1 MCDICHH
8 ALLDVT
14 DAMRNDL
21 DPVIDE
27 FKTVAGG
34 YFTAQKL
41 NYYDDL
47 VAKLAPQVA
56 ALDPNNINLK
66 PSMKAVDDIESDSKS
81 MNRRIEFAQQR
92 AKELST
98 NSIKM
103 TNSSGDVLD
112 GSRFALNNVKNTI
125 QEVEKLANSFDA
137 SESTKADKAIADA
150 SDYLQQIQNAMNDS
164 TPTNKQLEDA
174 ENHLL
179 NIERFSKPVLEQQ
192 RKLEALRSEIGTF
205 SDKMEDLFDWS
216 IASNENSVKAQ
227 LLHNKNKA
235 ASLNLKFDTVANQSK
250 DAWSNING
258 TDQFGKKGDVT
269 MGEIYRHL
277 KSLENVNNELKEVCQ
292 RVDTYVPQQDED
304 LKKLDDVV
312 EQATENQN
320 KLVKIAKELSLELS
334 NVTANSETA
343 LKAANAYTDIVE
355 AVEAAQKAVKNAKMA
370 AGNATQLTDGIEDRA
385 GSGDQV
391 ARDMLDEARR
401 SLNTVQLD
409 LQPHLNKSSQDVE
422 NIYELNKNSDD
433 QATTINIA
441 LDQIKPDSQAEI
453 WQEARDNA
461 INAQE
466 KAQEALN
473 ILKPIVKG
481 LPDDLIRAKQMPKA
495 VDDTNKD
502 INQASKQVERVMNLF
517 PDLQALVNQI
527 DEQQERTGKVGNDLA
542 DRIERLKKQIEI
554 ARDVANS
561 IKVGV
566 NFHPNTTLELR
577 PPNSLNQLATTSR
590 VSAFVRTDKPNGFLL
605 YLGNENKPGPK
616 RNKREDFMAL
626 EVENGYPILTI
637 DLGNGPERIISN
649 KHIANGQWHQV
660 IVERTGNEVKLIV
673 REEIAD
679 GKDQLHEVVG
689 EIPGADSVFNVD
701 ADNSKLFVGGYPPD
715 YNIQDGLK
723 YSSFEGQIE
732 DLRIG
737 DQEAGLWNFIDGQD
751 NNYGALERDRLMA
764 AEVPATGYRFGGQG
778 YVILDSKPYMFKQR
792 SSVQFKFKVQR
803 DVTEGLIFYAGKHR
817 HFISVEM
824 RRGGIS
830 FQYKLGQH
838 MVTIGSDEM
847 FNDDQWHRVE
857 AEREGRKG
865 VLKVDGKEIY
875 QEETPIDT
883 EENLKISDSLYFGGV
898 PYKLNHTEITT
909 KHFDGCIDDVYI
921 SGTPVDLTKHF
932 KAYGVRAGC
941 PMKFSSGLSF
951 SPRSPGYLR
960 LGNTTASNHFQI
972 NMKFKTNNPNGI
984 LFYAT
989 NHDQSATLGLA
1000 LRDGSL
1006 VFNSRDKEL
1015 STERNRYNTGEWHV
1029 VTATHDQKKLRLFV
1043 GDIEYVSEFDTD
1055 PLYIEHGNIYYGG
1068 LPNNFIT
1075 PRNVLGSTENFAG
1088 CINDVTIR
1096 GQVVNFANSTDK
1108 KAAELDNCSRD
1119 IFGKLAILLSCSDL
1133 IFALNRLIS

>member
-1 MCDICHH
+1 MFQVCDICHH

-14 DAMRNDL
+14 DAMRDDL
-21 DPVIDE
+21 DPVIEE

-47 VAKLAPQVA
+47 VEKLVPEVK
-56 ALDPNNINLK
+56 ALDPNGINLS
-66 PSMKAVDDIESDSKS
+66 PSMNAVDSIELDTKNL
-81 MNRRIEFAQQR
+81 NRRVQFAEQR

-98 NSIKM
+98 NGIKL
-103 TNSSGDVLD
+103 TNSSIDVLD
-112 GSRFALNNVKNTI
+112 SSRFALSNVKNTI
-125 QEVEKLANSFDA
+125 KEVEKLADSFDA
-137 SESTKADKAIADA
+137 SESTRADNAIAEA
-150 SDYLQQIQNAMNDS
+150 SEILQLIQNQMSDS
-164 TPTNKQLEDA
+164 SPTFKQLEDA
-174 ENHLL
+174 ESHLL
-179 NIERFSKPVLEQQ
+179 NIERFSEPVKEQNL
-192 RKLEALRSEIGTF
+192 KLDALRNQIGSF

-216 IASNENSVKAQ
+216 VASTDNSLKAQ
-227 LLHNKNKA
+227 LLHSKNKA
-235 ASLNLKFDTVANQSK
+235 ATLNLKFDTVANQSK
-250 DAWSNING
+250 DAWKNING
-258 TDQFGKKGDVT
+258 TDLFGKKGDVT

-292 RVDTYVPQQDED
+292 QVDKKLPQQDED
-304 LKKLDDVV
+304 LQKLDEIM

-320 KLVKIAKELSLELS
+320 KLVKIAKELSSELS

-343 LKAANAYTDIVE
+343 LKAANSYTDIVG
-355 AVEAAQKAVKNAKMA
+355 AVQSAQNAVKNAKLA

-385 GSGDQV
+385 GAGDQV
-391 ARDMLDEARR
+391 ARDMLDQARK
-401 SLNTVQLD
+401 SLNAVQSD
-409 LQPHLNKSSQDVE
+409 LQPHLNQSSQAVD
-422 NIYELNKNSDD
+422 NIYELNKQSDD
-433 QATTINIA
+433 QTTAINIA

-473 ILKPIVKG
+473 ILKPIVKD
-481 LPDDLIRAKQMPKA
+481 LPSELTRAKQMPKE

-502 INQASKQVERVMNLF
+502 IAQASKQVERVMNLF
-517 PDLQALVNQI
+517 PNLQNLVN
-527 DEQQERTGKVGNDLA
+527 DLGERQEKTDKIGSDLS
-542 DRIERLKKQIEI
+542 DRIERLKKQIEM

-577 PPNSLNQLATTSR
+577 PPSNLNQLATTSR
-590 VSAFVRTDKPNGFLL
+590 VSAFVKTDKPNGFLL
-605 YLGNENKPGPK
+605 YLGNENKSGPR
-616 RNKREDFMAL
+616 RNKRDDFMAL

-649 KHIANGQWHQV
+649 KYIANGQWHQV
-660 IVERTGNEVKLIV
+660 IVERTGNDVKLIV

-679 GKDQLHEVVG
+679 GKDQLHEVTGIV
-689 EIPGADSVFNVD
+689 PGADSVFNVD
-701 ADNSKLFVGGYPPD
+701 AENSKLFVGGYPPD

-737 DQEAGLWNFIDGQD
+737 DQEAGLWNFVDGQD

-764 AEVPATGYRFGGQG
+764 AEVPATGYRFSGQG

-792 SSVQFKFKVQR
+792 SSVQFKFKVGR
-803 DVTEGLIFYAGKHR
+803 DVSEGLIFYAGKHR

-824 RRGGIS
+824 KRGGIY

-838 MVTIGSDEM
+838 MVTIGSNEM

-865 VLKVDGKEIY
+865 ILKVDGKVIY

-898 PYKLNHTEITT
+898 PHKINHTEITT
-909 KHFDGCIDDVYI
+909 KNFDGCIDDVYI
-921 SGTPVDLTKHF
+921 SGSPVDLSKHL
-932 KAYGVRAGC
+932 KAYGVRPGC

-960 LGNTTASNHFQI
+960 LGNATAENHFQI
-972 NMKFKTNNPNGI
+972 NMKFKTNSPNGI
-984 LFYAT
+984 IFYAT
-989 NHDQSATLGLA
+989 NHDQSATIGLA

-1006 VFNSRDKEL
+1006 VFNSREKEL
-1015 STERNRYNTGEWHV
+1015 STGSSKYNTGEWHV
-1029 VTATHDQKKLRLFV
+1029 VTATHDQKKLRLYVGENEFV
-1043 GDIEYVSEFDTD
+1043 SDFDTD
-1055 PLYIEHGNIYYGG
+1055 PLFIEHGDIYYGG
-1068 LPNNFIT
+1068 LPNGFKT
-1075 PRNVLGSTENFAG
+1075 PKNVLGSTDYFVG
-1088 CINDVTIR
+1088 CISDVTIR

-1108 KAAELDNCSRD
+1108 KAADLDNCSRD
-1119 IFGKLAILLSCSDL
+1119 IFGE
-1133 IFALNRLIS
+1133 